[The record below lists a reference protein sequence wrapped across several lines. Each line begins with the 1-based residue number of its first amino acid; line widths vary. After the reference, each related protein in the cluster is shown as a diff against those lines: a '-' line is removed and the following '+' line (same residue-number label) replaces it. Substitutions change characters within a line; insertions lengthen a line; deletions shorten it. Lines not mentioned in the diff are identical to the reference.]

1 MPIIYVEDNEQLN
14 KNKDTRLVMRTYF
27 DCIPCFVRQV
37 LDSARLAT
45 DDEQIREQIIREVL
59 VWK

>member
-1 MPIIYVEDNEQLN
+1 M
-14 KNKDTRLVMRTYF
+14 KTYF
-27 DCIPCFVRQV
+27 DCIPCFVRQT

-45 DDEQIREQIIREVL
+45 DDEQIYEQVVREVL

>member
-1 MPIIYVEDNEQLN
+1 MQTFL
-14 KNKDTRLVMRTYF
+14 
-27 DCIPCFVRQV
+27 DCIPCFIRQA